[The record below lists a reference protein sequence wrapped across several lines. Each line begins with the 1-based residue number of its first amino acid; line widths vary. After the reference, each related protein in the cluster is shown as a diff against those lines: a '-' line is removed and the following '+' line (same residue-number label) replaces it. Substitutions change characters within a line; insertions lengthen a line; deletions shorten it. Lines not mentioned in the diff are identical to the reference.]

1 MTFILDLIDAVT
13 EELVPSALPIL
24 AQQAR
29 VPLGK
34 TAGTLTV
41 EDVNRLAA
49 AVHTAVSR
57 SLGPAVADKVKSTM
71 LALKE

>member
-1 MTFILDLIDAVT
+1 MLS
-13 EELVPSALPIL
+13 PRSSSHRRPPIL

-49 AVHTAVSR
+49 AVHPAVSR
-57 SLGPAVADKVKSTM
+57 SLGRAAADKVKSTM